1 MWYGALKIDYDCL
14 APPLVCDEC
23 GKPCIFGDCPDHG
36 PLEWIDDSQA
46 QPKTPAR
53 ASLPSNLYLVPSRV
67 GQDQMGVFSRTR
79 IGKRV
84 MFGPFK
90 GKKIPA
96 KEMKLG
102 DDQNFMHMWDV
113 SVSDLSNNIIDYEE
127 RGQVV

>member
-1 MWYGALKIDYDCL
+1 
-14 APPLVCDEC
+14 
-23 GKPCIFGDCPDHG
+23 
-36 PLEWIDDSQA
+36 
-46 QPKTPAR
+46 
-53 ASLPSNLYLVPSRV
+53 
-67 GQDQMGVFSRTR
+67 MGVFSRTR

-102 DDQNFMHMWDV
+102 DEQNFMHMWDV
-113 SVSDLSNNIIDYEE
+113 SVSDLSNNIIDCEE